1 MVNSWN
7 FDYAGRTTRQALLV
21 GHGSFIGDEM
31 YEKAASTLDTANE
44 LINGARQDTY
54 GDAAETARRIGMAWS
69 SILGLGEPIPPFQVQ
84 AMMAALKLV
93 RGCIEPSHEDSW
105 IDAAAY
111 TALANDSVAL

>member
-1 MVNSWN
+1 
-7 FDYAGRTTRQALLV
+7 
-21 GHGSFIGDEM
+21 M
-31 YEKAASTLDTANE
+31 YEKADETLYTANE
-44 LINGARQDTY
+44 IIHGSRQETY
-54 GDAAETARRIGMAWS
+54 GNATETARRIGMAWS

-111 TALANDSVAL
+111 TALASDSVAL